1 MKKILFIICLFCT
14 TTNIFAQRTAD
25 QILKFEKNIDDI
37 VQNPVTGVI
46 VIKEGSTVRGI
57 NPDSN
62 TEVWSFDITKGAEA
76 VLGDIA
82 SIADLSA
89 FTKDKRNLKAVDNT
103 PYVEAI
109 INSQT
114 VVINTE
120 TGQVVFNSSKLPF
133 YVFDM
138 QFLYGDNEYLVKGKA
153 GKDIVVSLIDLKTG
167 MPKWQTPT
175 DNASSFLS
183 GMMSIKGAKNISNE
197 GLVVENTIYSLYY
210 GKLTA
215 INRTTGAIMWKA
227 EEEYS
232 KLFPTQN
239 KKNLIVIQNDGGLIS
254 TKQLLNVL
262 DNQTGKSIWEESIKT
277 KAIVY
282 LEDWGDKL
290 LVAHWKG
297 FNFFNLKD
305 GSKIWKK
312 DARGDGLKKVI
323 PIDKDYLYVAENEM
337 MLINKDG
344 EKLWKKFIEISDEKE
359 DAIVYLGKVNNKVMY
374 ITATYGNM
382 VDYVSGQKLWKRNLK
397 FNEKRP
403 TMSVYD
409 EEAKSFLVYNDE
421 ELYKFDPSVADKP
434 DPFAKVNIKREKELN
449 GMELFPWG
457 VALSGPLEVVGVGK
471 DGQTKY
477 HRNYSQPG
485 ELGRQMLKGL
495 GRVAQVAGGI
505 ASTEIKVSARDA
517 NGNEVTGTANF
528 GNDVKAAGIAGS
540 IAGGAL
546 AAATRKRFNA
556 MKQNQDYSFIFAK
569 DEASDT
575 KVLVK
580 VRKADGEEVDK
591 IIFENNRPDYEIDPL
606 TESIYYIIGNHLKIF
621 LNKK

>member
-1 MKKILFIICLFCT
+1 MLRI
-14 TTNIFAQRTAD
+14 
-25 QILKFEKNIDDI
+25 
-37 VQNPVTGVI
+37 
-46 VIKEGSTVRGI
+46 
-57 NPDSN
+57 
-62 TEVWSFDITKGAEA
+62 
-76 VLGDIA
+76 
-82 SIADLSA
+82 
-89 FTKDKRNLKAVDNT
+89 
-103 PYVEAI
+103 
-109 INSQT
+109 
-114 VVINTE
+114 
-120 TGQVVFNSSKLPF
+120 
-133 YVFDM
+133 
-138 QFLYGDNEYLVKGKA
+138 
-153 GKDIVVSLIDLKTG
+153 
-167 MPKWQTPT
+167 
-175 DNASSFLS
+175 
-183 GMMSIKGAKNISNE
+183 
-197 GLVVENTIYSLYY
+197 
-210 GKLTA
+210 
-215 INRTTGAIMWKA
+215 
-227 EEEYS
+227 
-232 KLFPTQN
+232 
-239 KKNLIVIQNDGGLIS
+239 
-254 TKQLLNVL
+254 
-262 DNQTGKSIWEESIKT
+262 
-277 KAIVY
+277 
-282 LEDWGDKL
+282 
-290 LVAHWKG
+290 
-297 FNFFNLKD
+297 
-305 GSKIWKK
+305 
-312 DARGDGLKKVI
+312 LKKVI